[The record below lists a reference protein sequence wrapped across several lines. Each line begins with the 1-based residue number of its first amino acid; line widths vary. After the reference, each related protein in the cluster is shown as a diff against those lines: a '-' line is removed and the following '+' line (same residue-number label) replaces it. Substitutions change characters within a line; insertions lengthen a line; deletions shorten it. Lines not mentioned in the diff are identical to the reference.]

1 MGGDQ
6 GGAEMGGW
14 MGGDFRHTWGGD
26 GGAFAAPMELF
37 VAKKHDFLGGESV

>member
-1 MGGDQ
+1 MENTLRILFHFYHTFGIH
-6 GGAEMGGW
+6 GGAM
-14 MGGDFRHTWGGD
+14 